1 MEEQQYHRKVILL
14 SVGTRGDV
22 EPFCA
27 LVKEILSGH
36 HHHQPHHQQQQQHA
50 VDDKCTNTEFKQQQ
64 QQQHQQK
71 EQQRSTATNTTTC
84 SIDFFIQQNHEHIV
98 RPLLLLDGNRSNI
111 SSSSSTSSRKRNRPL
126 RIHTFPFT
134 NQDYYNVPR
143 MAKRRNDED
152 ISNSSS
158 NNNNNN
164 FNSHLHYHQNN
175 HSSHD
180 DDTVLNDPRMSSVSE
195 LADIVGGL
203 VLPRFDQVETVVLE
217 HLHHSGQQK
226 YIDCTTTTTTTKSD
240 SSNNNTRIVIV
251 TTALARPLAFM
262 LAKIYHRYIKVVVVH
277 LQPLLPNPFF
287 PSYRVS
293 VPNFVRSIMNFED
306 HHHHDDDDDDKSS
319 FPVPK
324 EENGCNSSYSNTN
337 EVEETYWRLEYAM
350 EMCFLRP
357 RIVEVGT
364 EIKLRHEEQQKK
376 FVSTTEDSINDVD
389 FSSIYYYYSWKELK
403 TILSGHHNQFTIIS
417 AYSNQLVPR
426 LDKTLVGTNRVYDVG
441 PLADRYLL
449 PGKPSSRL
457 VEFLN
462 NHTMRRPICIGFGSM
477 VFPKPT
483 TILVDALLELDH
495 PAILVGSS
503 LKDHNHISHPEK
515 QDCDSIDRYK
525 TFVREK
531 IYHLD
536 FIPHSY
542 ILPFCSMMV
551 CHGGSGV
558 VNACLRSGIPC
569 LVAPVL
575 GDQFAWASLL
585 QAKGFGVQVSA
596 TLQDLTKDDMVNAI
610 QKVSDPTSTLI
621 VDNARRV
628 GEQLQKSKGK
638 EGLSLLATIIKE
650 L

>member
-1 MEEQQYHRKVILL
+1 MEDRQYHRKVILL

-27 LVKEILSGH
+27 LVKELLLGH
-36 HHHQPHHQQQQQHA
+36 HHRQQQQTVDDRYTNTESKQHQQQQQ
-50 VDDKCTNTEFKQQQ
+50 QQ
-64 QQQHQQK
+64 
-71 EQQRSTATNTTTC
+71 EQRTTATNTTPC

-98 RPLLLLDGNRSNI
+98 RPLLLLDDGYRSNI
-111 SSSSSTSSRKRNRPL
+111 SSSSPSASSSTSLRKQNIPL

-143 MAKRRNDED
+143 TTQRRTDED
-152 ISNSSS
+152 SSNSS
-158 NNNNNN
+158 NNII
-164 FNSHLHYHQNN
+164 FNSHRHYHQSK
-175 HSSHD
+175 HSSYGD
-180 DDTVLNDPRMSSVSE
+180 DDDDDIILNDPRMSSVSE

-203 VLPRFDQVETVVLE
+203 VLPRFDQVETVILD
-217 HLHHSGQQK
+217 HLHHTGRQN
-226 YIDCTTTTTTTKSD
+226 YNDCTTTTTTTTNNSI
-240 SSNNNTRIVIV
+240 NNNSPRIVIV

-262 LAKIYHRYIKVVVVH
+262 LAKIYHRHVKVVVVH
-277 LQPLLPNPFF
+277 LQPLLPNPIF

-293 VPNFVRSIMNFED
+293 VPNFVRSIMNFAEKHGD
-306 HHHHDDDDDDKSS
+306 NNNNNDDDDDDESL
-319 FPVPK
+319 FPIV
-324 EENGCNSSYSNTN
+324 NSDNIN

-350 EMCFLRP
+350 EMCFLRS
-357 RIVEVGT
+357 RIDELGA
-364 EIKLRHEEQQKK
+364 EIQLRHEEQKK
-376 FVSTTEDSINDVD
+376 HFLSTTEDSDDDVD
-389 FSSIYYYYSWKELK
+389 FSSPYYYYSWKELK
-403 TILSGHHNQFTIIS
+403 TILSGRHSQFTIIN

-449 PGKPSSRL
+449 PGKPSTRL
-457 VEFLN
+457 AAFLN
-462 NHTMRRPICIGFGSM
+462 NNTMRRPICIGFGSM

-483 TILVDALLELDH
+483 TILVDALFELDH
-495 PAILVGSS
+495 PAILVGSR
-503 LKDHNHISHPEK
+503 LRDYNHYSQPK
-515 QDCDSIDRYK
+515 QQDRDSNDRYRA
-525 TFVREK
+525 FVREK

-542 ILPFCSMMV
+542 ILPYCSMMV

-575 GDQFAWASLL
+575 GDQFAWASLV
-585 QAKGFGVQVSA
+585 QAKGLGVQVSS

-610 QKVSDPTSTLI
+610 EKVSSTLI
-621 VDNARRV
+621 VDNARSV
-628 GEQLQKSKGK
+628 GEQLQMAEDK
-638 EGLSLLATIIKE
+638 EGPSLLATIIKQ